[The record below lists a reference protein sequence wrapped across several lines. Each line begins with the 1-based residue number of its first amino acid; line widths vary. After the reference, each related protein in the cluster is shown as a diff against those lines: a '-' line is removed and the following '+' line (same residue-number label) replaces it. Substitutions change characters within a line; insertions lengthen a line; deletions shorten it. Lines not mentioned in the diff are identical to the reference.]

1 MITASRRS
9 CGNFPCSQQQRK
21 SSCLLWRVWPPC
33 FQISAGMS
41 SPPAALPL
49 LSCLMALVVSSRVG
63 SSSSSGLTVCWG
75 MCRIAVSWTVR
86 FALKRAWKCSDQR
99 SKIDALS
106 AGFFQRGRSTNCSGF
121 LWECAEGCCMH
132 DGKQLSSLD
141 MMAAN
146 SGPGGQIA
154 FLPTVLGSQH
164 HFRQTS
170 LYFSFW
176 WIL

>member
-21 SSCLLWRVWPPC
+21 SSWSLLWRAWPPC
-33 FQISAGMS
+33 FQISAGMP

-49 LSCLMALVVSSRVG
+49 FSCLMALVISSRVG

-75 MCRIAVSWTVR
+75 MCRIALSWTVR

-106 AGFFQRGRSTNCSGF
+106 VRSFPFTERGNALLHVTYVVSSECQRNKRDTGNLYVLSGST
-121 LWECAEGCCMH
+121 
-132 DGKQLSSLD
+132 
-141 MMAAN
+141 
-146 SGPGGQIA
+146 PIR
-154 FLPTVLGSQH
+154 T
-164 HFRQTS
+164 
-170 LYFSFW
+170 
-176 WIL
+176 